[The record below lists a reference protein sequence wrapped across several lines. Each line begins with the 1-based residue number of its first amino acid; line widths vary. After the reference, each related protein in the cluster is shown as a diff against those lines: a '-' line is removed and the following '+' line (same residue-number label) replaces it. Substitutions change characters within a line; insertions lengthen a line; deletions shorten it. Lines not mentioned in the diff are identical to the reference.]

1 MHMSRMATLTLSVIA
16 IGLGILF
23 EHVNVAF
30 LVGLVAAIA
39 ASANFPVLVS
49 SIFWRGMTTRG
60 AVMGGG
66 LGLISSVLLTVI
78 SKSVWVD
85 VLHQAHALVWL
96 DNPALISVPLAFGG
110 IWCFSMLDRGARAQR
125 EREAFALQE
134 FYGQT
139 GLLSVKAVDH

>member
-1 MHMSRMATLTLSVIA
+1 
-16 IGLGILF
+16 
-23 EHVNVAF
+23 
-30 LVGLVAAIA
+30 
-39 ASANFPVLVS
+39 VS

-85 VLHQAHALVWL
+85 VLHHAHALVWL
-96 DNPALISVPLAFGG
+96 DNPALVSVPLAFGG
-110 IWCFSMLDRGARAQR
+110 IWFFSMLDRGARARR
-125 EREAFALQE
+125 ERDAFALQE

-139 GLLSVKAVDH
+139 GMLSVKAVDH